1 MAAMRLPAKIC
12 GLSTPEGVEAA
23 VRGGA
28 GYLGFNFFPP
38 SPRCVEPE
46 AAARL
51 AAPARAAGVSICAI
65 TVDAGDDLVDRIVR
79 ILAPDFLQL
88 HGKEPPGRARELA
101 GRTGAGLIR
110 ALPVGDASDLQ
121 AARDWA
127 GLVDHLLLDAR
138 PPKGAAMT
146 GGLGVAF
153 DWTLVKDFR
162 PARPWF
168 LAGGLDPWNVAEAL
182 EVSGAPMVDVSSGV
196 ERGPGLKDP
205 SLISAFLDAVRRARP
220 QA

>member
-23 VRGGA
+23 IRGGA
-28 GYLGFNFFPP
+28 GYLGFNFFAP

-79 ILAPDFLQL
+79 NLAPDFLQL

-110 ALPVGDASDLQ
+110 ALPVGEASARPTL
-121 AARDWA
+121 AAV
-127 GLVDHLLLDAR
+127 GDAR
-138 PPKGAAMT
+138 RRAE
-146 GGLGVAF
+146 
-153 DWTLVKDFR
+153 R
-162 PARPWF
+162 P
-168 LAGGLDPWNVAEAL
+168 
-182 EVSGAPMVDVSSGV
+182 S
-196 ERGPGLKDP
+196 
-205 SLISAFLDAVRRARP
+205 AVRRRRCTAEG
-220 QA
+220 